1 MLRLMK
7 KNKKLISEGKPIK
20 HNTKSSHELL
30 EALKDD
36 PNVLATVPEKELFN
50 RSTLDKT
57 SLSTMAL
64 EHKTYINQREFFDN
78 IDKLGYK

>member
-1 MLRLMK
+1 M
-7 KNKKLISEGKPIK
+7 IK

-64 EHKTYINQREFFDN
+64 DHKTYINQREFFDN
-78 IDKLGYK
+78 IDKTFQEITNRL